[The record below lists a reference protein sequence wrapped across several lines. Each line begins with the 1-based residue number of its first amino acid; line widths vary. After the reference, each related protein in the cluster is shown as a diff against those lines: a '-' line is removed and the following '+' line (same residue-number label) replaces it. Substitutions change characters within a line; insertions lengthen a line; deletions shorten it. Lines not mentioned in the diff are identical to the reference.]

1 MACNTPLPAAWQ
13 LGSCA
18 SRCPTS
24 PSPHVAHFGAG
35 GSATSPRRGAR
46 SRVPVAV
53 GTFRTQPGG
62 AGEHGEI
69 PVLTSCSRRA
79 HSSVPRAGGDF
90 RPPSLALGTS
100 LTNIRG
106 LAGGGNKQPGGSVP
120 RARRVRPQRGRASP
134 EQSSSGQVSGAVI
147 LPVMPLFL
155 KSA

>member
-35 GSATSPRRGAR
+35 GSATSPRSGAR

-69 PVLTSCSRRA
+69 PVLASCSRRA
-79 HSSVPRAGGDF
+79 HSSPVPRAGGDF

-106 LAGGGNKQPGGSVP
+106 LAGGGTSSREAACHGHGVCGRSVAVP
-120 RARRVRPQRGRASP
+120 APSRAAQGRFRVL
-134 EQSSSGQVSGAVI
+134 SSCR
-147 LPVMPLFL
+147 
-155 KSA
+155 

>member
-1 MACNTPLPAAWQ
+1 MQHPAAGSLAAGLLRKPVPHISLTPRCTFRGWG
-13 LGSCA
+13 LGHI
-18 SRCPTS
+18 
-24 PSPHVAHFGAG
+24 PSK
-35 GSATSPRRGAR
+35 GAR

-69 PVLTSCSRRA
+69 PVLASCSRRA
-79 HSSVPRAGGDF
+79 HSSPVPRAGGDF

-147 LPVMPLFL
+147 LPVMPPFL